1 MKNSIDLFQSNLLYK
16 EVFNDIIQC
25 NEVTREYGL
34 KLSEKDIKEI
44 IDTRNIALQKSGRI
58 EFNGQIIN
66 KIITSFCDSPYIS
79 QYNYSE
85 TINELVEIFYNYK
98 NETLDYISDD
108 ELIEIMKENFDNYCQ
123 GSLEILEGKVLY
135 KIAENIRNGL
145 KDYTNLDNEKD
156 W

>member
-1 MKNSIDLFQSNLLYK
+1 MKNSIDLFQRNLLYK

-34 KLSEKDIKEI
+34 KLSDKDVKEI

-123 GSLEILEGKVLY
+123 GSLEILEGKALY
-135 KIAENIRNGL
+135 RIANNIKSSF
-145 KDYTNLDNEKD
+145 KDYTNLENEKD
-156 W
+156 